1 MLLSIIT
8 ANVLL
13 AEAMVAVALA
23 ANWHLT
29 WWLWHVLMVLAF
41 GFVAYS
47 AYVQLPARGLQRP
60 GCSTAVAHDGDRPA
74 DPRRVR
80 GRAGDA
86 GRRAAPAGG
95 GRRSPADEMS
105 LITAGMATG
114 SG

>member
-41 GFVAYS
+41 GYVAYS
-47 AYVQLPARGLQRP
+47 AYVGYRREGATTGLFDGVR
-60 GCSTAVAHDGDRPA
+60 TDETIRAVRAEYEAALETLVGA
-74 DPRRVR
+74 LRRQEA
-80 GRAGDA
+80 GEISRAT
-86 GRRAAPAGG
+86 RWR
-95 GRRSPADEMS
+95 
-105 LITAGMATG
+105 
-114 SG
+114 